1 MPKHDL
7 HAAGI
12 SLRLRRQNGGWL
24 QAVKADQHVADG
36 VSNPIELEAPV
47 AGEPTSPRLSIIQ
60 KAVQGTTLHP
70 IFETIIRRTT
80 RKIKTQGSDIELA
93 VDNGPVHA
101 GQT

>member
-60 KAVQGTTLHP
+60 KAVQ
-70 IFETIIRRTT
+70 
-80 RKIKTQGSDIELA
+80 
-93 VDNGPVHA
+93 
-101 GQT
+101 